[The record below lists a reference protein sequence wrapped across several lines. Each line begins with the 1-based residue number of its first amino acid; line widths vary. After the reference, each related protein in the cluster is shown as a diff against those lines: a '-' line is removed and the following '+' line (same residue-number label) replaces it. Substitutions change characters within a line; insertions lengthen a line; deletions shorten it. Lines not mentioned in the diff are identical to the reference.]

1 MAGVSGFGS
10 TFTFDSGASAN
21 IISISLDGAK
31 LTAIDTT
38 TIAERHRTFTPGI
51 IDSGTI
57 SVEANYDTAGG
68 QSKAWD
74 QISSAAAS
82 TAPAAK
88 SFSITAGSADNKGY
102 SLSGS
107 GILTDFSTKIGIDST
122 LTVSFT
128 IKITGALTITDT
140 A

>member
-1 MAGVSGFGS
+1 MAGVSGFSS

-21 IISISLDGAK
+21 IISISMDGAK

-38 TIAERHRTFTPGI
+38 TIAERHRTFAAGV

-57 SVEANYDTAGG
+57 TVEANYDTAGG

-74 QISSAAAS
+74 QISSTAAG
-82 TAPAAK
+82 TAPVAK
-88 SFSITAGSADNKGY
+88 AFSINAAGAY
-102 SLSGS
+102 TISGS
-107 GILTDFSTKIGIDST
+107 GIVTDFSTKIGIDSV

-128 IKITGALTITDT
+128 VKVTGALTISDT

>member
-10 TFTFDSGASAN
+10 TFTFDGGASAN
-21 IISISLDGAK
+21 IISISMDGAK

-38 TIAERHRTFTPGI
+38 TIAERHRTFTAGV

-57 SVEANYDTAGG
+57 TVEANYDTAGG
-68 QSKAWD
+68 QNKAWEQISIAAATTAPVSKA
-74 QISSAAAS
+74 
-82 TAPAAK
+82 
-88 SFSITAGSADNKGY
+88 FSITAAGGY
-102 SLSGS
+102 TIAGN
-107 GILTDFSTKIGIDST
+107 GIVTDFSTKIGIDSV

-128 IKITGALTITDT
+128 VKVTGALTISDT

>member
-10 TFTFDSGASAN
+10 TFTFDGGASAN
-21 IISISLDGAK
+21 IISISMDGAK
-31 LTAIDTT
+31 LTAIDIT
-38 TIAERHRTFTPGI
+38 TIAERHRTFTAGV

-57 SVEANYDTAGG
+57 TVEANYDTGGG

-74 QISSAAAS
+74 QISITAASAA
-82 TAPAAK
+82 PVAK
-88 SFSITAGSADNKGY
+88 SFSISAGGAY
-102 SLSGS
+102 TISGS
-107 GILTDFSTKIGIDST
+107 GIVTDFSTKIGIDSV

-128 IKITGALTITDT
+128 VKVTGALTIADT